1 MAVGQ
6 ITDTSALISF
16 VKDASHATPAEKQ
29 ELIATIATLQA
40 RKEAAN
46 RSGTPVAAT
55 AHTSNVGAAN
65 ISSKSVVIEV

>member
-16 VKDASHATPAEKQ
+16 VKDATPAEKQ

-46 RSGTPVAAT
+46 RSRTPVAAT
-55 AHTSNVGAAN
+55 THTENVGAAN
-65 ISSKSVVIEV
+65 IGSKSVVIEV